1 MERMYLL
8 IELLDGLGARKMAEI
23 GVCKSRV
30 IRKVLRSP
38 VGGLLEEYVAID
50 HWPEHDRKSEF
61 KYAYAVQL
69 MKYYPQLR
77 VIRGDSVESAKLFD
91 PGHFDLVFIDADH
104 RYEGVKRDINA
115 WLPLVRN
122 GGILCGHDFFDG
134 SVARHPGVAKAVT
147 ELFGSNIEVMSTL
160 WVYRV

>member
-1 MERMYLL
+1 MYLL
-8 IELLDGLGARKMAEI
+8 IELLQEFGYRKMAEI

-30 IRKVLRSP
+30 IRKLLRSP
-38 VGGLLEEYVAID
+38 VGGLLEEYIAID
-50 HWPEHDRKSEF
+50 NWPETNRKSES
-61 KYAYAVQL
+61 KYAYAIQL

-104 RYEGVKRDINA
+104 SYEGVKRDINA

-134 SVARHPGVAKAVT
+134 PLARHPGVARAVT
-147 ELFGSNIEVMSTL
+147 ELLGCNIEVSSTV
-160 WVYRV
+160 WIHKVC